1 MGFMEEMESLG
12 TNVKEGMDRV
22 MGDASLYEMMLGMF
36 VDSLRSDPISPDD
49 FDSDD
54 LVTLIQRVHTVKGT
68 TGNLSITPLFV
79 GYTRA
84 LELLRGNQ
92 AAQAKAEF
100 EKILPL
106 QEKIVTCIEQ
116 HRS

>member
-1 MGFMEEMESLG
+1 MDFMKEMESLG

-36 VDSLRSDPISPDD
+36 VDSVKGDPISPDD
-49 FDSDD
+49 FDSED
-54 LVTLIQRVHTVKGT
+54 LSTLIQRVHTVKGT
-68 TGNLSITPLFV
+68 TGNLSITPLFI
-79 GYTRA
+79 GYTRS
-84 LELLRGNQ
+84 LELLRSNQ

-106 QEKIVTCIEQ
+106 QEKIVACIEQ
-116 HRS
+116 HRN